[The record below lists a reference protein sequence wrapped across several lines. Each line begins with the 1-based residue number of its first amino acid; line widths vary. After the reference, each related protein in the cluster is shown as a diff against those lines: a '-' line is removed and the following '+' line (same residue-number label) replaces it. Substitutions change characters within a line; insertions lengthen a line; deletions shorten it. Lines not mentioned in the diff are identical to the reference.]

1 MKNDFFEESEDE
13 FENYENEYSGNIEM
27 VVEEAEGLQVLTTYD
42 SNGYVVDARV
52 CSSEESS
59 DIDKKVHLAKY
70 IDHTLLKPD
79 ATPEQIM
86 SLCREAKENHFASVC
101 VNSCWVRLCAELLR
115 GTM

>member
-52 CSSEESS
+52 CSSEEIRPS
-59 DIDKKVHLAKY
+59 
-70 IDHTLLKPD
+70 P
-79 ATPEQIM
+79 ATPDPG
-86 SLCREAKENHFASVC
+86 SFPAGCTGTRY
-101 VNSCWVRLCAELLR
+101 AE
-115 GTM
+115 